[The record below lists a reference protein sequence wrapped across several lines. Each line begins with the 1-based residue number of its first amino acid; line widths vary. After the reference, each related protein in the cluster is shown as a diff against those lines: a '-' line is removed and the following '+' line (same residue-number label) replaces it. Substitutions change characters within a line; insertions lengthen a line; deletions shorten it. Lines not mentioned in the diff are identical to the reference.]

1 MSLDSDALFVWLYK
15 YLNISVL
22 RIFLVCCIANRRNE
36 KGTKCIFVL
45 FLS

>member
-22 RIFLVCCIANRRNE
+22 RIFSLLHCE
-36 KGTKCIFVL
+36 
-45 FLS
+45 